1 MRNTVESI
9 NDALLEKFEAVEQL
23 FIDYNIEHV
32 FDNELQEIRDEF
44 FVIYDEYLMESSG
57 DIISYYHASN
67 DGTANES
74 NIAQKYYVNVEI
86 NDTINRLSMVVS
98 RLRMLMPGY
107 GPAIEH
113 IMNLKVELP
122 MDRTTTQFESCN
134 CTGDMRS
141 MTILSTESE
150 LKCDACGMVKQLC
163 GTVFDDQQC
172 YNQDGK
178 TKHTTYEARRHY
190 ITWMDKI
197 QAKEVQ
203 PLPDGCVEPIK
214 QKIRRD
220 KIPLDKLTCEHIRGY
235 LKECK
240 MTALNSRVVSIHREI
255 TKQVPPQL
263 TTDESQ
269 LMSAHYAKVVSI
281 YNKHIK
287 NHQSQ
292 RNQPYYP
299 FIIYKIIE
307 ILFKDK
313 PDKLKLLNYIHL
325 QNSQTNRK
333 HDRKWKIICDNSN
346 GEYLYI
352 PTDVPI

>member
-9 NDALLEKFEAVEQL
+9 NDALLEKFEAIEQL
-23 FIDYNIEHV
+23 FVDYHIQHTVEG
-32 FDNELQEIRDEF
+32 ELADLRTEF
-44 FVIYDEYLMESSG
+44 HSIYDEYLMNSSS
-57 DIISYYHASN
+57 DIIGYYNVST
-67 DGTANES
+67 DGSVNEATVS
-74 NIAQKYYVNVEI
+74 HKYYVNVESS
-86 NDTINRLSMVVS
+86 DTINQLCMI
-98 RLRMLMPGY
+98 LTRMRSIMHSY
-107 GPAIEH
+107 HVAIEH
-113 IMNLKVELP
+113 VMNLKVELP
-122 MDRTTTQFESCN
+122 MDRAANQFESCN
-134 CTGDMRS
+134 CTGNSRS

-150 LKCDACGMVKQLC
+150 LKCDMCGQVKQLC
-163 GTVFDDQQC
+163 GTVFEDQQF

-203 PLPDGCVEPIK
+203 SLPVGCIDAINRKIK
-214 QKIRRD
+214 RD
-220 KIPLDKLTCEHIRGY
+220 KLPIDKLTCEHLRSY

-240 MTALNSRVVSIHREI
+240 MTDLNSRVVSIHREI
-255 TKQVPPQL
+255 TKKVPPQL

-287 NHQSQ
+287 SHQNQ

-307 ILFKDK
+307 VLFKNN
-313 PDKLKLLNYIHL
+313 PEKLKLLHYIHL

-333 HDRKWKIICDNSN
+333 HDRKWKVICEHSN
-346 GEYLYI
+346 GEYAYI
-352 PTDVPI
+352 PTDIPL